1 MRTAWKGAS
10 RAEYVFAPH
19 EWEEVLAPRL
29 LDTADPHELV
39 GDCFAEMPAA
49 YDEVMRMRL
58 ADIQTWLA
66 QDILLKADEMSMAA
80 SLELR
85 VPFLD
90 KEVWQVARTLPA
102 SLRVRKDATKVA
114 LHKAAAHTLPPETAA
129 MPKLGFLTPLNEW
142 LKQEPWKSRVT
153 QVLNS
158 ETAARFFSCRAL
170 NRLLEDHASGRAHN
184 MLKIW
189 FIYCFCIWYDE
200 FFNEA

>member
-66 QDILLKADEMSMAA
+66 QDILLKV
-80 SLELR
+80 R
-85 VPFLD
+85 FLD
-90 KEVWQVARTLPA
+90 MGGWLAARRWPGRLRAVPA
-102 SLRVRKDATKVA
+102 ATKVA

-189 FIYCFCIWYDE
+189 CIYCFCIWYDE